1 MVAEKVVVENCK
13 VLTVTEEDIKAVMRE
28 IMKEYRKEVDK
39 IDEAAK
45 ILEPYY
51 REIYLKTS
59 ARTCRNESLSTKF
72 G

>member
-1 MVAEKVVVENCK
+1 
-13 VLTVTEEDIKAVMRE
+13 MRE